1 MLPFWQYFIYMDVF
15 SASFIFSLA
24 VLVISVVVHEV
35 SHGYMAYILGDP
47 TAKLAGR
54 LTLNPIKHID
64 PVGSIIVPLF
74 LALLPGGIVFG
85 WAKPVP
91 YNPYNLK
98 AGKYGPAYVAAAG
111 PASNLMLALIFGLLL
126 RSGLAISLI
135 GVAATPILSTIVLVN
150 IMLALFNLIPVPPL
164 DGSTIIFSLLPYRSR
179 IVESFYKY
187 QLVIILVVIF
197 GAGFVIDKA
206 VMFIYYLITGL

>member
-1 MLPFWQYFIYMDVF
+1 MSVISF
-15 SASFIFSLA
+15 SFIFSLA

-47 TAKLAGR
+47 TAKMAGR

-64 PVGSIIVPLF
+64 PVGSIIVPLV

-98 AGKYGPAYVAAAG
+98 AGRYGPAYVALAG
-111 PASNLMLALIFGLLL
+111 PLSNLFLALVFGLLI
-126 RSGLAISLI
+126 RT
-135 GVAATPILSTIVLVN
+135 GVAVALLGPTVTPLLSLVVFIN

-164 DGSTIIFSLLPYRSR
+164 DGSTILFSFLPYRSKVAQFFQR
-179 IVESFYKY
+179 YQIIVI
-187 QLVIILVVIF
+187 LAVIL
-197 GAGFVIDKA
+197 GAGIIIDKL
-206 VMFIYYLITGL
+206 VTGIYYLITGI